1 MFNQMLSLI
10 KIRQEL
16 PDAIGYALSQKNRIF
31 MLPEE
36 ISESCG
42 EELAEVLHHLSC
54 TYLSIDNYTNRVQKS
69 IRVLLVGSSEFTPR
83 VLFRRRS
90 NRVTYEILSEENE
103 ILIHE
108 IPPNESVYILFY
120 NPDAKFSIEQ
130 ILVGDKTITPAMRK
144 LAEAK
149 RYPELIRMKF
159 MTVLM
164 CFISII
170 LVIGT
175 ISVISYTLW
184 NRHKIDQVMKD
195 AYSEFSVCQNEI
207 FYNSAEK
214 EKELERRF
222 KQLGTAGTTTLT
234 INHVSSLDELKLK
247 DIVILC
253 VPLKQS

>member
-1 MFNQMLSLI
+1 MFDQILSLI

-16 PDAIGYALSQKNRIF
+16 PDAIGYFLTQKDYIF
-31 MLPEE
+31 TLPEE

-69 IRVLLVGSSEFTPR
+69 IRVLLAGSSEFTPR

-90 NRVTYEILSEENE
+90 NRVIHEILSEENE

-120 NPDAKFSIEQ
+120 NPDAKFGIEQ

-149 RYPELIRMKF
+149 RYPELFRMKF
-159 MTVLM
+159 MSVLIF
-164 CFISII
+164 FITTIF
-170 LVIGT
+170 VIGA
-175 ISVISYTLW
+175 ISVVSYTLW
-184 NRHKIDQVMKD
+184 DRHKIDQVMKD
-195 AYSEFSVCQNEI
+195 VYSDFSVCQNEI

-222 KQLGTAGTTTLT
+222 KQLGTDGKTTL
-234 INHVSSLDELKLK
+234 IFNHVSSLDELKLK

>member
-1 MFNQMLSLI
+1 MFDQILSLI

-16 PDAIGYALSQKNRIF
+16 PDAIGYALTKENHIF

-54 TYLSIDNYTNRVQKS
+54 TYLSIDNYTNRIQKS
-69 IRVLLVGSSEFTPR
+69 IRVLLAGSSEFTPR

-90 NRVTYEILSEENE
+90 NRVTHEILSEENE
-103 ILIHE
+103 ILVHE
-108 IPPNESVYILFY
+108 IPPNESIYIIFY
-120 NPDAKFSIEQ
+120 NPDTKFSIEQ
-130 ILVGDKTITPAMRK
+130 ILVGDKMITPAMRK

-159 MTVLM
+159 ITVLM
-164 CFISII
+164 SFI
-170 LVIGT
+170 VI
-175 ISVISYTLW
+175 ISVIGSISMLSYTLW

-195 AYSEFSVCQNEI
+195 AFSDFSICQNEI

-222 KQLGTAGTTTLT
+222 RQLGPVGTTTLT

>member
-1 MFNQMLSLI
+1 MFDQILSLI

-16 PDAIGYALSQKNRIF
+16 PDAIGYALTQKDHIF
-31 MLPEE
+31 TLPEE

-54 TYLSIDNYTNRVQKS
+54 IYLSIDNYTNRVQKS
-69 IRVLLVGSSEFTPR
+69 IRVLLAGSSEFTPR

-90 NRVTYEILSEENE
+90 NRVIHEILSEENE

-120 NPDAKFSIEQ
+120 NPDAKFGIEQ

-149 RYPELIRMKF
+149 RYPELFRMKF
-159 MTVLM
+159 MSVLM
-164 CFISII
+164 FFITTIF
-170 LVIGT
+170 VIGA
-175 ISVISYTLW
+175 ISVVSYTLW

-195 AYSEFSVCQNEI
+195 VYSDFSVCQNEI

-222 KQLGTAGTTTLT
+222 KQLGTAGTTTLMF
-234 INHVSSLDELKLK
+234 NHVSSLDELKLK